1 MPPVIEQIIKDF
13 EEWAALQKSDVW
25 YIEFLKNCI
34 ISDVRRNVEQAT
46 DLRDKIYF
54 LKSSTDHFAEE
65 FEVKIPEEISKRIF
79 ILKSLNS
86 F

>member
-1 MPPVIEQIIKDF
+1 MPPAIEQIIKDF

-25 YIEFLKNCI
+25 YIQFFKDCMIN
-34 ISDVRRNVEQAT
+34 DVRRNVNQARS
-46 DLRDKIYF
+46 LRDKIYF